1 MTARTGKD
9 LIIATV
15 LLAEKSHAVKN
26 KFPMTADL
34 LAKCEDCDDGNVCA
48 IISVIRHDIKLQASE
63 LI

>member
-1 MTARTGKD
+1 VAARTGKD

-15 LLAEKSHAVKN
+15 ILAEKLHAVTN
-26 KFPMTADL
+26 KFLMTADI